1 MTWRLAVDIGGTFTD
16 VVALEETS
24 GVLHLAKVRS
34 TPDDPAQGFLN
45 GLEHITRQGA
55 IPAQDV
61 SAIFHGTTVATN
73 AILERKYAE
82 LGLIITT
89 GYREA
94 LECARQTVPGEF
106 GDITWWIKP
115 PRVVPLE
122 RIREINARMDVRGTI
137 TQALDRDEVAAIAQD
152 FKAQGIQAVA
162 VSLLHSYRNTAHEEE
177 VRRIIQDVYPEC
189 FISISSDILREYRE
203 YERTNT
209 TCLNTALMPLLS
221 AYHARIE
228 QHLRKQNISAP
239 FYIMRSSGGLAQAQE
254 VSRLPIAAALSG
266 PAAGV
271 IAATHFGELSG
282 NRDIIT
288 FDMGGTSADICL
300 VEDGKPHMLTEGKV
314 DIYDLK
320 TPMIELHTVG
330 AGGGS
335 IAWLAGGRSLKVGPD
350 SAGANPGPA
359 CYGRGGTQPTV
370 TDANLVLGRITPTI
384 AGGTV
389 YLNPSQAAQ
398 VIEELAAGL
407 KLDSIAAAEGVLRI
421 AIENIAA
428 GIRTVSVKR
437 GRDPRSYAL
446 VAFGGA
452 GPLHACYLADWLGM
466 QRVIIPPNPGVTS
479 AYGLLLTD
487 VRVDLV
493 HTDVQREDRLDLN
506 RIAAEMQDL
515 ERRVTTRLEDEG
527 LLAQET
533 RLDHFVDMRY
543 AGQAYEIRIPLP
555 LDPVGPVGPV
565 DPADTATQSIQ
576 TRVQRAIVAFHASHK
591 DLYGYSYAGKEL
603 VELVNVGVTGLGL
616 LKRPHVP
623 EAQTAGKSPQ
633 HAQTD
638 QTAVYFSKSK
648 LDAPVYDRS
657 ALQTGNELSGPAI
670 IQQYDAT
677 TVVEPG
683 WSGVV
688 DQWGTLRLQRT
699 Q

>member
-16 VVALEETS
+16 VVALEEAS
-24 GVLHLAKVRS
+24 GTLHLAKVRS
-34 TPDDPAQGFLN
+34 TSDDPAQGFVN
-45 GLEHITRQGA
+45 GLEHITQHGEIDA
-55 IPAQDV
+55 HDV
-61 SAIFHGTTVATN
+61 NAVFHGTTVATN
-73 AILERKYAE
+73 AILERKYSE
-82 LGLIITT
+82 LGLIITA

-122 RIREINARMDVRGTI
+122 RIREISARMDVRGTVI
-137 TQALDRDEVAAIAQD
+137 QELDRDEVTAIAQD
-152 FKAQGIQAVA
+152 FKARGIQAVA
-162 VSLLHSYRNTAHEEE
+162 VSLLHSYRNPEHEEAI
-177 VRRIIQDVYPEC
+177 RRIIHEVYPDC

-221 AYHARIE
+221 AYHTRIE
-228 QHLRKQNISAP
+228 QHLREQDISAP

-254 VSRLPIAAALSG
+254 VARLPIAAALSG

-271 IAATHFGELSG
+271 IAATHFGTLSG
-282 NRDIIT
+282 NQDIIT

-300 VEDGKPHMLTEGKV
+300 VEGGQPRMLTEGKV

-359 CYGRGGTQPTV
+359 CYDRGGTQPTV

-384 AGGTV
+384 AGGSV
-389 YLNPSQAAQ
+389 SLNLDQATQ
-398 VIEELAAGL
+398 VVAELAAGL
-407 KLDSIAAAEGVLRI
+407 KLDTVAAAEGILRI
-421 AIENIAA
+421 AVENIAA

-466 QRVIIPPNPGVTS
+466 QHVIIPPNPGVTS

-493 HTDVQREDRLDLN
+493 HTDVQREDRLDVD
-506 RIAAEMQDL
+506 RIATEIQDL
-515 ERRVTTRLEDEG
+515 ERRVAARLEDEG
-527 LLAQET
+527 LLTQET
-533 RLDHFVDMRY
+533 RLNHFVDMRY
-543 AGQAYEIRIPLP
+543 AGQAYEIRIPLSIDSA
-555 LDPVGPVGPV
+555 LSPVEGS
-565 DPADTATQSIQ
+565 ATPDIQ
-576 TRVQRAIVAFHASHK
+576 THIQQAITKFHASHK

-623 EAQTAGKSPQ
+623 QAQPAGTNPE
-633 HAQTD
+633 HAQTG
-638 QTAVYFSKSK
+638 QTAVYFSKNT
-648 LDAPVYDRS
+648 LDTPVYDRS
-657 ALQTGNELSGPAI
+657 ALQAGNELSGPAI

-683 WSGVV
+683 WSGRV
-688 DQWGTLRLQRT
+688 DQWGTLRLERT

>member
-24 GVLHLAKVRS
+24 GTLNLAKVRS
-34 TPDDPAQGFLN
+34 TPDDPAQGFVN
-45 GLEHITRQGA
+45 GLEHITQHGEIA
-55 IPAQDV
+55 AHEV
-61 SAIFHGTTVATN
+61 NAVFHGTTVATN
-73 AILERKYAE
+73 AILERRYSE
-82 LGLIITT
+82 LGLIITA

-122 RIREINARMDVRGTI
+122 RIREINARMDVRGMVI
-137 TQALDRDEVAAIAQD
+137 QELDRDEVAAIAQD
-152 FKAQGIQAVA
+152 FKARGLQAVA
-162 VSLLHSYRNTAHEEE
+162 VSLLHSYRNPAHEEE
-177 VRRIIQDVYPEC
+177 VRRIIHEVYPDC
-189 FISISSDILREYRE
+189 LISISSDILREYRE

-221 AYHARIE
+221 AYHTRIE
-228 QHLRKQNISAP
+228 QHLREQDISAP

-254 VSRLPIAAALSG
+254 VARLPIAAALSG

-271 IAATHFGELSG
+271 IAATHFGTLSG
-282 NRDIIT
+282 SQDIIT

-300 VEDGKPHMLTEGKV
+300 VEGGQPRMLTEGKV

-359 CYGRGGTQPTV
+359 CYDRGGTQPTV

-384 AGGTV
+384 AGGSV
-389 YLNPSQAAQ
+389 SLNLDQATQ
-398 VIEELAAGL
+398 VVAELAAGL
-407 KLDSIAAAEGVLRI
+407 KLDTIAAAEGILRI
-421 AIENIAA
+421 AVENIAA

-466 QRVIIPPNPGVTS
+466 QHVIIPPNPGVTS

-493 HTDVQREDRLDLN
+493 HTDVQREDRLDVG
-506 RIAAEMQDL
+506 RITAEIQDL
-515 ERRVTTRLEDEG
+515 ERRVTARLEDEG
-527 LLAQET
+527 LLTQAT

-543 AGQAYEIRIPLP
+543 AGQAYEIRVPLAI
-555 LDPVGPVGPV
+555 DR
-565 DPADTATQSIQ
+565 ATPDIQ
-576 TRVQRAIVAFHASHK
+576 THIQRAIVAFHASHK
-591 DLYGYSYAGKEL
+591 DRYGYSYAGKEL

-616 LKRPHVP
+616 LTRPHVP
-623 EAQTAGKSPQ
+623 QAQPAGKSPE
-633 HAQTD
+633 HARTG
-638 QTAVYFSKSK
+638 QTAVYFSKST
-648 LDAPVYDRS
+648 LDTPVYDRS

-683 WSGVV
+683 WSGRV
-688 DQWGTLRLQRT
+688 DQWGTLRLERT
-699 Q
+699 H

>member
-16 VVALEETS
+16 VVALEESS
-24 GVLHLAKVRS
+24 GTLHLAKVRS
-34 TPDDPAQGFLN
+34 TSDDPAQGFVN
-45 GLEHITRQGA
+45 GLEHITQHGKIDA
-55 IPAQDV
+55 HEVNAV
-61 SAIFHGTTVATN
+61 FHGTTVATN
-73 AILERKYAE
+73 AILERKYSE
-82 LGLIITT
+82 LGLIITA

-122 RIREINARMDVRGTI
+122 RIREISARMDVRGTI
-137 TQALDRDEVAAIAQD
+137 TQELDRDEVAAIAED
-152 FKAQGIQAVA
+152 FKARSIKAVA
-162 VSLLHSYRNTAHEEE
+162 VSLLHSYRNPEHEEA
-177 VRRIIQDVYPEC
+177 VRRIIREMYPDC

-221 AYHARIE
+221 AYHTRIE
-228 QHLRKQNISAP
+228 QHLRERDISAP

-254 VSRLPIAAALSG
+254 VARLPIAAALSG

-271 IAATHFGELSG
+271 IAATHFGTLSG
-282 NRDIIT
+282 NQDIIT

-300 VEDGKPHMLTEGKV
+300 VEGGQPRMLTEGKV

-359 CYGRGGTQPTV
+359 CYGRGGSQPTV

-384 AGGTV
+384 AGGSV
-389 YLNPSQAAQ
+389 SLDLGQATEVVAD
-398 VIEELAAGL
+398 LAAGL
-407 KLDSIAAAEGVLRI
+407 KLDTIAAAEGILRI
-421 AIENIAA
+421 AVENIAA

-466 QRVIIPPNPGVTS
+466 QHVIIPPNPGVTS

-493 HTDVQREDRLDLN
+493 HTDVQREDRLDVD
-506 RIAAEMQDL
+506 RIATEIQDL
-515 ERRVTTRLEDEG
+515 ERRVAARLEDEG
-527 LLAQET
+527 LLTQDT
-533 RLDHFVDMRY
+533 RLNHFVDMRY
-543 AGQAYEIRIPLP
+543 AGQAYEIRIPLSI
-555 LDPVGPVGPV
+555 DS
-565 DPADTATQSIQ
+565 AISEIQ
-576 TRVQRAIVAFHASHK
+576 THIQQAITKFHASHK

-623 EAQTAGKSPQ
+623 QAQPAGTSPE
-633 HAQTD
+633 HARTG
-638 QTAVYFSKSK
+638 QTAVYFSKST
-648 LDAPVYDRS
+648 LDTPVYNRA

-683 WSGVV
+683 WSGRV
-688 DQWGTLRLQRT
+688 DQWGTLRLERT

>member
-1 MTWRLAVDIGGTFTD
+1 MSWRLAVDIGGTFTD

-24 GVLHLAKVRS
+24 GAFQLAKVRS
-34 TPDDPAQGFLN
+34 TPDDPAVGFLDGIN
-45 GLEHITRQGA
+45 LITRRGEIA
-55 IPAQDV
+55 TEDV
-61 SAIFHGTTVATN
+61 GGVFHGTTVATN
-73 AILERKYAE
+73 AILERKYSE
-82 LGLIITT
+82 LGLIITK

-122 RIREINARMDVRGTI
+122 LIREIDERVDVHGESL
-137 TQALDRDEVAAIAQD
+137 QAVNSDEVVAAAED
-152 FKAQGIQAVA
+152 FKARGIGAVA
-162 VSLLHSYRNTAHEEE
+162 VSLLHSYRNPAHEQE
-177 VRRIIQDVYPEC
+177 VRRILHDVYPEC

-221 AYHARIE
+221 TYHDRIE
-228 QHLRKQNISAP
+228 QHLREQNIRAP

-254 VSRLPIAAALSG
+254 ISRLPIAAALSG

-271 IAATHFGELSG
+271 IAAVHFGTLSG
-282 NRDIIT
+282 DRDVIT

-300 VEDGKPHMLTEGKV
+300 VEGGTPRMLTEGKV
-314 DIYDLK
+314 DIYDVK
-320 TPMIELHTVG
+320 TPMIDLHTVG

-350 SAGANPGPA
+350 SAGAHPGPA
-359 CYGRGGTQPTV
+359 CYDRGGDRPTV
-370 TDANLVLGRITPTI
+370 TDANLVLGRIMPKL
-384 AGGTV
+384 AGGTIALDPERANAV
-389 YLNPSQAAQ
+389 VQELADGLTLDVTAAAQ
-398 VIEELAAGL
+398 
-407 KLDSIAAAEGVLRI
+407 GVLRI

-493 HTDVQREDRLDLN
+493 HTDVQREDRLDVARL
-506 RIAAEMQDL
+506 ESELDDL
-515 ERRVTTRLEDEG
+515 QRRVTARLEEEG
-527 LLAQET
+527 LQT
-533 RLDHFVDMRY
+533 RGMQLQQFVDMRY
-543 AGQAYEIRIPLP
+543 AGQAYEIRLTLP
-555 LDPVGPVGPV
+555 RT
-565 DPADTATQSIQ
+565 ADANGSQDLRGRIE
-576 TRVQRAIVAFHASHK
+576 RVIGSFHDSHK
-591 DLYGYSYAGKEL
+591 DLYGYSYEGIEL

-616 LKRPHVP
+616 LERPQIP
-623 EAQTAGKSPQ
+623 EMPSGDSNPEQARTGETQ
-633 HAQTD
+633 
-638 QTAVYFSKSK
+638 VYFPHARGRV
-648 LDAPVYDRS
+648 DCPVYDRT
-657 ALQTGNELSGPAI
+657 ALQTGNLVHGPAI
-670 IQQYDAT
+670 IQQYDST
-677 TVVEPG
+677 TVVEPD
-683 WSGVV
+683 WQASV
-688 DQWGTLRLQRT
+688 DPWGTLRLKKAGP
-699 Q
+699 

>member
-16 VVALEETS
+16 VVALEESS
-24 GVLHLAKVRS
+24 GTLHLAKVRS
-34 TPDDPAQGFLN
+34 TSDDPAQGFVN
-45 GLEHITRQGA
+45 GLEHITQHGKIDA
-55 IPAQDV
+55 HDV
-61 SAIFHGTTVATN
+61 NAVFHGTTVATN
-73 AILERKYAE
+73 AILERKYSE
-82 LGLIITT
+82 LGLIITA

-122 RIREINARMDVRGTI
+122 RIREISARMDVRGTVI
-137 TQALDRDEVAAIAQD
+137 QELDRDEVTSIAQD
-152 FKAQGIQAVA
+152 FKARGLQAVA
-162 VSLLHSYRNTAHEEE
+162 VSLLHSYRNPEHEEA
-177 VRRIIQDVYPEC
+177 VRRIIHEVYPDC
-189 FISISSDILREYRE
+189 LISISSDILREYRE

-221 AYHARIE
+221 AYHTRIE
-228 QHLRKQNISAP
+228 QHLRERDISAP

-254 VSRLPIAAALSG
+254 VARLPIAAALSG

-271 IAATHFGELSG
+271 IAATHFGTLSG
-282 NRDIIT
+282 NQDIIT

-300 VEDGKPHMLTEGKV
+300 VEGGQPRMLTEGKV

-359 CYGRGGTQPTV
+359 CYNRGGTQPTV

-384 AGGTV
+384 AGGSV
-389 YLNPSQAAQ
+389 SLNLDQATQ
-398 VIEELAAGL
+398 VVAELAVGL
-407 KLDSIAAAEGVLRI
+407 KLDTIAAAEGILRI
-421 AIENIAA
+421 AVENIAA

-466 QRVIIPPNPGVTS
+466 QHVIIPPNPGVTS

-493 HTDVQREDRLDLN
+493 HTDVQREDRLDVD
-506 RIAAEMQDL
+506 RIAAEIQDL
-515 ERRVTTRLEDEG
+515 ERRVTARLEDEG
-527 LLAQET
+527 LLTQAT
-533 RLDHFVDMRY
+533 RLNHFVDMRY
-543 AGQAYEIRIPLP
+543 AGQAYEIRIPLSI
-555 LDPVGPVGPV
+555 DS
-565 DPADTATQSIQ
+565 ATSEIQ
-576 TRVQRAIVAFHASHK
+576 THIQRAITRFHASHK

-623 EAQTAGKSPQ
+623 QAQPAGKSPEQ
-633 HAQTD
+633 ARTG
-638 QTAVYFSKSK
+638 QTAVYFSKST
-648 LDAPVYDRS
+648 LDTPVYDRS
-657 ALQTGNELSGPAI
+657 ALQAGNELSGPAI

-683 WSGVV
+683 WSGRV
-688 DQWGTLRLQRT
+688 DQWGTLRLERT
-699 Q
+699 

>member
-24 GVLHLAKVRS
+24 GTLHLAKVRS
-34 TPDDPAQGFLN
+34 TPDDPAQGFVN
-45 GLEHITRQGA
+45 GLEHITQYGEIA
-55 IPAQDV
+55 AHEV
-61 SAIFHGTTVATN
+61 NAVFHGTTVATN
-73 AILERKYAE
+73 AILERKYSE
-82 LGLIITT
+82 LGLIITA

-122 RIREINARMDVRGTI
+122 RIREINARMDVRGMVI
-137 TQALDRDEVAAIAQD
+137 QELDRDEVATIAQD
-152 FKAQGIQAVA
+152 FKARGIQAVA
-162 VSLLHSYRNTAHEEE
+162 VSLLHSYRNPAHEEE
-177 VRRIIQDVYPEC
+177 VRRIIHEVYPDC
-189 FISISSDILREYRE
+189 LISISSDILREYRE

-221 AYHARIE
+221 AYHTRIE
-228 QHLRKQNISAP
+228 QHLREQDISAP

-254 VSRLPIAAALSG
+254 VARLPIAAALSG

-271 IAATHFGELSG
+271 IAATHFGTLSG
-282 NRDIIT
+282 SQDIIT

-300 VEDGKPHMLTEGKV
+300 VEGGQPRMLTEGKV

-359 CYGRGGTQPTV
+359 CYDRGGTQPTV

-384 AGGTV
+384 AGGSV
-389 YLNPSQAAQ
+389 SLNLDQATQ
-398 VIEELAAGL
+398 VVAELAAGL
-407 KLDSIAAAEGVLRI
+407 KLDTIAAAEGILRI
-421 AIENIAA
+421 AVENIAA

-466 QRVIIPPNPGVTS
+466 QHVIIPPNPGVTS

-493 HTDVQREDRLDLN
+493 HTDVQREDRLDVG
-506 RIAAEMQDL
+506 RITAEIQDL
-515 ERRVTTRLEDEG
+515 ERRVTARLEDEG
-527 LLAQET
+527 LLTQAT

-543 AGQAYEIRIPLP
+543 AGQAYEIRVPLAI
-555 LDPVGPVGPV
+555 DR
-565 DPADTATQSIQ
+565 ATPDIQ
-576 TRVQRAIVAFHASHK
+576 THIQRAIVAFHASHK
-591 DLYGYSYAGKEL
+591 DRYGYSYAGKEL

-616 LKRPHVP
+616 LTRPHVP
-623 EAQTAGKSPQ
+623 QAQPAGKSPE
-633 HAQTD
+633 HARTG
-638 QTAVYFSKSK
+638 QTAVYFSKST
-648 LDAPVYDRS
+648 LETPVYDRS

-683 WSGVV
+683 WSGRV
-688 DQWGTLRLQRT
+688 DQWGTLRLERT
-699 Q
+699 H

>member
-24 GVLHLAKVRS
+24 GTLHLAKVRS
-34 TPDDPAQGFLN
+34 TPDDPAQGFVN
-45 GLEHITRQGA
+45 GLEHITQYGEIA
-55 IPAQDV
+55 AHEV
-61 SAIFHGTTVATN
+61 NAVFHGTTVATN
-73 AILERKYAE
+73 AILERKYSE
-82 LGLIITT
+82 LGLIITA

-122 RIREINARMDVRGTI
+122 RIREINARMDVRGMVI
-137 TQALDRDEVAAIAQD
+137 QELDRDEVAAIAQD
-152 FKAQGIQAVA
+152 FKARGIQAVA
-162 VSLLHSYRNTAHEEE
+162 VSLLHSYRNPAHEEE
-177 VRRIIQDVYPEC
+177 VRHIIHEVYPDC
-189 FISISSDILREYRE
+189 LISISSDILREYRE

-221 AYHARIE
+221 AYHTRIE
-228 QHLRKQNISAP
+228 QHLREQDIKAP

-254 VSRLPIAAALSG
+254 VARLPIAAALSG

-271 IAATHFGELSG
+271 IAATHFGTLSG
-282 NRDIIT
+282 SQDIIT

-300 VEDGKPHMLTEGKV
+300 VEGGQPRMLTEGKV

-359 CYGRGGTQPTV
+359 CYDRGGTQPTV

-384 AGGTV
+384 AGGSV
-389 YLNPSQAAQ
+389 SLNLDQATQ
-398 VIEELAAGL
+398 VVAALAAGL
-407 KLDSIAAAEGVLRI
+407 KLDTIAAAEGILRI
-421 AIENIAA
+421 AVENIAA

-466 QRVIIPPNPGVTS
+466 QHVIIPPNPGVTS

-493 HTDVQREDRLDLN
+493 HTDVQREDRLDVD
-506 RIAAEMQDL
+506 RITAEIQDL
-515 ERRVTTRLEDEG
+515 ERRVTARLEDEG
-527 LLAQET
+527 LLTHET

-543 AGQAYEIRIPLP
+543 AGQAYEIRVPLAI
-555 LDPVGPVGPV
+555 
-565 DPADTATQSIQ
+565 DPATPDIHTHI
-576 TRVQRAIVAFHASHK
+576 QRAIVAFHASHK
-591 DLYGYSYAGKEL
+591 DRYGYSYAGKEL

-616 LKRPHVP
+616 LTRPHVP
-623 EAQTAGKSPQ
+623 QAQPAGKSPE
-633 HAQTD
+633 HARTG
-638 QTAVYFSKSK
+638 QTAVYFSKST
-648 LDAPVYDRS
+648 LDTPVYDRS

-683 WSGVV
+683 WSGRV
-688 DQWGTLRLQRT
+688 DQWGTLRLERT
-699 Q
+699 H

>member
-16 VVALEETS
+16 VVALEESS
-24 GVLHLAKVRS
+24 GTLHLAKVRS
-34 TPDDPAQGFLN
+34 TPDDPAQGFVN
-45 GLEHITRQGA
+45 GLAHITRRGEIA
-55 IPAQDV
+55 AHDV
-61 SAIFHGTTVATN
+61 NAVFHGTTVATN
-73 AILERKYAE
+73 AILERKYSE
-82 LGLIITT
+82 LGLIITA

-122 RIREINARMDVRGTI
+122 RIREISARMDVRGTVV
-137 TQALDRDEVAAIAQD
+137 QELDRDEVAAIAED
-152 FKAQGIQAVA
+152 FKARGIQAVA
-162 VSLLHSYRNTAHEEE
+162 VSLLHSYRNPAHEEE
-177 VRRIIQDVYPEC
+177 IRRILHEVYPDC

-221 AYHARIE
+221 AYHTRIE
-228 QHLRKQNISAP
+228 QHLREQDISAP

-254 VSRLPIAAALSG
+254 VARLPIAAALSG

-271 IAATHFGELSG
+271 IAATHFGTLSG
-282 NRDIIT
+282 NQDIIT

-300 VEDGKPHMLTEGKV
+300 VEGGQPRMLTEGKV

-359 CYGRGGTQPTV
+359 CYGRGGSQPTV

-384 AGGTV
+384 AGGSV
-389 YLNPSQAAQ
+389 SLNLDQATRVVA
-398 VIEELAAGL
+398 ELAAGL
-407 KLDSIAAAEGVLRI
+407 KLDTIAAAEGILRI
-421 AIENIAA
+421 AVENIAA

-466 QRVIIPPNPGVTS
+466 QQVIIPPNPGVTS

-493 HTDVQREDRLDLN
+493 HTDVQREDRLDVD
-506 RIAAEMQDL
+506 RIAAEIQDL
-515 ERRVTTRLEDEG
+515 ERRVTARLEDEG
-527 LLAQET
+527 LLTQAT
-533 RLDHFVDMRY
+533 RLNHFVDMRY
-543 AGQAYEIRIPLP
+543 AGQAYEIRV
-555 LDPVGPVGPV
+555 PVSI
-565 DPADTATQSIQ
+565 DSATADIQ
-576 TRVQRAIVAFHASHK
+576 AHIQQAITTFHASHK

-623 EAQTAGKSPQ
+623 QAQPAGESPE
-633 HAQTD
+633 HARTG
-638 QTAVYFSKSK
+638 QTAVYFSKST
-648 LDAPVYDRS
+648 LDTPVYDRS

-670 IQQYDAT
+670 IQQYDST

-683 WSGVV
+683 WSGRV
-688 DQWGTLRLQRT
+688 DQWGTLRLERT

>member
-16 VVALEETS
+16 VVALEESS
-24 GVLHLAKVRS
+24 GTLHLAKVRS
-34 TPDDPAQGFLN
+34 TSDDPAQGFVN
-45 GLEHITRQGA
+45 GLEHITQHGKIDA
-55 IPAQDV
+55 HEVNAV
-61 SAIFHGTTVATN
+61 FHGTTVATN
-73 AILERKYAE
+73 AILERKYSE
-82 LGLIITT
+82 LGLIITA

-122 RIREINARMDVRGTI
+122 RIREISARMDVRGTI
-137 TQALDRDEVAAIAQD
+137 TQELDRDEVAAIAED
-152 FKAQGIQAVA
+152 FKARSIKAVA
-162 VSLLHSYRNTAHEEE
+162 VSLLHSYRNPEHEEA
-177 VRRIIQDVYPEC
+177 VRRIIREVYPDC

-221 AYHARIE
+221 AYHTRIE
-228 QHLRKQNISAP
+228 QHLRERDISAP

-254 VSRLPIAAALSG
+254 VARLPIAAALSG

-271 IAATHFGELSG
+271 IAATHFGTLSG
-282 NRDIIT
+282 NQDIIT

-300 VEDGKPHMLTEGKV
+300 VEGGQPRMLTEGKV

-359 CYGRGGTQPTV
+359 CYGRGGSQPTV

-384 AGGTV
+384 AGGSV
-389 YLNPSQAAQ
+389 SLDLGQATEVVAD
-398 VIEELAAGL
+398 LAAGL
-407 KLDSIAAAEGVLRI
+407 KLDTIAAAEGILRI
-421 AIENIAA
+421 AVENIAA

-466 QRVIIPPNPGVTS
+466 QHVIIPPNPGVTS

-493 HTDVQREDRLDLN
+493 HTDVQREDRLDVD
-506 RIAAEMQDL
+506 RIATEIQDL
-515 ERRVTTRLEDEG
+515 ERRVAARLEDEG
-527 LLAQET
+527 LLTQDT
-533 RLDHFVDMRY
+533 RLNHFVDMRY
-543 AGQAYEIRIPLP
+543 AGQAYEIRIPLSI
-555 LDPVGPVGPV
+555 DS
-565 DPADTATQSIQ
+565 AISEIQ
-576 TRVQRAIVAFHASHK
+576 THIQQAITKFHASHK

-623 EAQTAGKSPQ
+623 QAQPAGTSPE
-633 HAQTD
+633 HARTG
-638 QTAVYFSKSK
+638 QTAVYFSKST
-648 LDAPVYDRS
+648 LDTPVYNRA

-683 WSGVV
+683 WSGRV
-688 DQWGTLRLQRT
+688 DQWGTLRLERT

>member
-16 VVALEETS
+16 VVALEEAS
-24 GVLHLAKVRS
+24 GTLHLAKVRS
-34 TPDDPAQGFLN
+34 TPDDPAQGFVN
-45 GLEHITRQGA
+45 GLEHITQHGEIDA
-55 IPAQDV
+55 HEVNAV
-61 SAIFHGTTVATN
+61 FHGTTVATN
-73 AILERKYAE
+73 AILERKYSE
-82 LGLIITT
+82 LGLIITA

-122 RIREINARMDVRGTI
+122 RIREISARMDVRGTVI
-137 TQALDRDEVAAIAQD
+137 QELDRDEVAAIAQD
-152 FKAQGIQAVA
+152 FKTRGIQAVA
-162 VSLLHSYRNTAHEEE
+162 VSLLHSYRNPEHEEE
-177 VRRIIQDVYPEC
+177 IRRIIHEIYPDC

-221 AYHARIE
+221 AYHTRIE
-228 QHLRKQNISAP
+228 QHLREQDISAP

-254 VSRLPIAAALSG
+254 VARLPIAAALSG

-271 IAATHFGELSG
+271 IAATHFGTLSG
-282 NRDIIT
+282 SQDIIT

-300 VEDGKPHMLTEGKV
+300 VEGGQPRMLTEGKV

-384 AGGTV
+384 AGGSV
-389 YLNPSQAAQ
+389 SLNLDQATQ
-398 VIEELAAGL
+398 VVAELAAGL
-407 KLDSIAAAEGVLRI
+407 KLDTVAAAEGILRI
-421 AIENIAA
+421 AVENIAA

-466 QRVIIPPNPGVTS
+466 QHVIIPPNPGVTS

-493 HTDVQREDRLDLN
+493 HTDVQREDRLDVD
-506 RIAAEMQDL
+506 RIASEIQDL
-515 ERRVTTRLEDEG
+515 ERRVAARLEDEG
-527 LLAQET
+527 LLTQET

-543 AGQAYEIRIPLP
+543 AGQAYEIRIPLSINS
-555 LDPVGPVGPV
+555 
-565 DPADTATQSIQ
+565 ATAGIQ
-576 TRVQRAIVAFHASHK
+576 DHIQQAITRFHASHK

-623 EAQTAGKSPQ
+623 QAQPAGTNPE
-633 HAQTD
+633 HARTG
-638 QTAVYFSKSK
+638 QTAVYFSKST
-648 LDAPVYDRS
+648 LDTPVYDRS

-683 WSGVV
+683 WSGRV
-688 DQWGTLRLQRT
+688 DQWGTLRLERT

>member
-16 VVALEETS
+16 VVALEESS
-24 GVLHLAKVRS
+24 GTLHLAKVRS
-34 TPDDPAQGFLN
+34 TPDDPAQGFVN
-45 GLEHITRQGA
+45 GLAHITRRGEIA
-55 IPAQDV
+55 AHDV
-61 SAIFHGTTVATN
+61 NAVFHGTTVATN
-73 AILERKYAE
+73 AILERKYSE
-82 LGLIITT
+82 LGLIITA

-122 RIREINARMDVRGTI
+122 RIREISARMDVRGTVV
-137 TQALDRDEVAAIAQD
+137 QELDRDEVAAIAED
-152 FKAQGIQAVA
+152 FKARGIQAVA
-162 VSLLHSYRNTAHEEE
+162 VSLLHSYRNPAHEEE
-177 VRRIIQDVYPEC
+177 IRRILHEVYPDC

-221 AYHARIE
+221 AYHTRIE
-228 QHLRKQNISAP
+228 QHLREQDISAP

-254 VSRLPIAAALSG
+254 VARLPIAAALSG

-271 IAATHFGELSG
+271 IAATHFGTLSG
-282 NRDIIT
+282 NQDIIT

-300 VEDGKPHMLTEGKV
+300 VEGGQPRMLTEGKV

-359 CYGRGGTQPTV
+359 CYGRGGSQPTV

-384 AGGTV
+384 AGGSV
-389 YLNPSQAAQ
+389 SLNLDQATQ
-398 VIEELAAGL
+398 VVAELAAGL
-407 KLDSIAAAEGVLRI
+407 KLDTIAAAEGILRI
-421 AIENIAA
+421 AVENIAA

-466 QRVIIPPNPGVTS
+466 QQVIIPPNPGVTS

-493 HTDVQREDRLDLN
+493 HTDVQREDRLDVD
-506 RIAAEMQDL
+506 RIATEIQDL
-515 ERRVTTRLEDEG
+515 ERRVTARLEDEG
-527 LLAQET
+527 LLTQAT
-533 RLDHFVDMRY
+533 RLNHFVDMRY
-543 AGQAYEIRIPLP
+543 AGQAYEIRV
-555 LDPVGPVGPV
+555 PVSI
-565 DPADTATQSIQ
+565 DSATADIQ
-576 TRVQRAIVAFHASHK
+576 AHIQQAITTFHASHK

-623 EAQTAGKSPQ
+623 QAQPAGESPE
-633 HAQTD
+633 HARTG
-638 QTAVYFSKSK
+638 QTAVYFSKST
-648 LDAPVYDRS
+648 LDTPVYDRS

-670 IQQYDAT
+670 IQQYDST

-683 WSGVV
+683 WSGRV
-688 DQWGTLRLQRT
+688 DQWGTLRLERT

>member
-24 GVLHLAKVRS
+24 GALHLAKVRS
-34 TPDDPAQGFLN
+34 TPDDPAQGFVN
-45 GLEHITRQGA
+45 GLEHITQHGEIA
-55 IPAQDV
+55 AHEV
-61 SAIFHGTTVATN
+61 NAVFHGTTVATN
-73 AILERKYAE
+73 AILERKYSE
-82 LGLIITT
+82 LGLIITA

-122 RIREINARMDVRGTI
+122 RIREINARMDVRGMVI
-137 TQALDRDEVAAIAQD
+137 QELDRDEVVAIAQD
-152 FKAQGIQAVA
+152 FKARGIQAVA
-162 VSLLHSYRNTAHEEE
+162 VSLLHSYRNPAHEEE
-177 VRRIIQDVYPEC
+177 VRRIIHEVYPDC
-189 FISISSDILREYRE
+189 LISISSDILREYRE

-221 AYHARIE
+221 AYHTRIE
-228 QHLRKQNISAP
+228 QHLREQDISAP

-254 VSRLPIAAALSG
+254 VARLPIAAALSG

-271 IAATHFGELSG
+271 IAATHFGTLSG
-282 NRDIIT
+282 SQDIIT

-300 VEDGKPHMLTEGKV
+300 VEGGQPRMLTEGKV

-359 CYGRGGTQPTV
+359 CYDRGGTQPTV

-384 AGGTV
+384 AGGSV
-389 YLNPSQAAQ
+389 SLNLDQATQ
-398 VIEELAAGL
+398 VVAELAAGL
-407 KLDSIAAAEGVLRI
+407 KLDTIAAAEGILRI
-421 AIENIAA
+421 AVENIAA

-466 QRVIIPPNPGVTS
+466 QHVIIPPNPGVTS

-493 HTDVQREDRLDLN
+493 HTDVQREDRLDVG
-506 RIAAEMQDL
+506 RITAEIQDL
-515 ERRVTTRLEDEG
+515 ERRVTARLEDEG
-527 LLAQET
+527 LLTQET

-543 AGQAYEIRIPLP
+543 AGQAYEIRVPLAI
-555 LDPVGPVGPV
+555 
-565 DPADTATQSIQ
+565 DPATPDIHTHI
-576 TRVQRAIVAFHASHK
+576 QRAIVAFHASHK
-591 DLYGYSYAGKEL
+591 DRYGYSYAGKEL

-616 LKRPHVP
+616 LTRPHVP
-623 EAQTAGKSPQ
+623 QAQPAGKSPE
-633 HAQTD
+633 HARMG
-638 QTAVYFSKSK
+638 QTAVYFSKST
-648 LDAPVYDRS
+648 LDTPVYDRS

-683 WSGVV
+683 WSSRV
-688 DQWGTLRLQRT
+688 DQWGTLRLERT
-699 Q
+699 H

>member
-16 VVALEETS
+16 VVALEEAS
-24 GVLHLAKVRS
+24 GTLHLAKVRS
-34 TPDDPAQGFLN
+34 TPDDPAQGFVN
-45 GLEHITRQGA
+45 GLEHITQHGEIDA
-55 IPAQDV
+55 HDV
-61 SAIFHGTTVATN
+61 NAVFHGTTVATN
-73 AILERKYAE
+73 AILERKYSE
-82 LGLIITT
+82 LGLIITA

-122 RIREINARMDVRGTI
+122 RIREISARMDVRGTVI
-137 TQALDRDEVAAIAQD
+137 QELDRDEVTAIAQD
-152 FKAQGIQAVA
+152 FKARGLQAVA
-162 VSLLHSYRNTAHEEE
+162 VSLLHSYRNPEHEEA
-177 VRRIIQDVYPEC
+177 VRRIIHEVYPDC
-189 FISISSDILREYRE
+189 LISISSDILREYRE

-221 AYHARIE
+221 AYHTRIE
-228 QHLRKQNISAP
+228 QHLRERDISAP

-254 VSRLPIAAALSG
+254 VARLPIAAALSG

-271 IAATHFGELSG
+271 IAATHFGTLSG
-282 NRDIIT
+282 TQDIIT

-300 VEDGKPHMLTEGKV
+300 VEGGQPRMLTEGKV

-359 CYGRGGTQPTV
+359 CYNRGGTQPTV

-384 AGGTV
+384 AGGSV
-389 YLNPSQAAQ
+389 SLNLDQATQ
-398 VIEELAAGL
+398 VVAELAVGL
-407 KLDSIAAAEGVLRI
+407 KLDTIAAAEGILRI
-421 AIENIAA
+421 AVENIAA

-466 QRVIIPPNPGVTS
+466 QHVIIPPNPGVTS

-493 HTDVQREDRLDLN
+493 HTDVQREDRLDVD
-506 RIAAEMQDL
+506 RIAAEIQDL
-515 ERRVTTRLEDEG
+515 ERRVTARLEDEG
-527 LLAQET
+527 LLTQAT
-533 RLDHFVDMRY
+533 RLNHFVDMRY
-543 AGQAYEIRIPLP
+543 AGQAYEIRIPLSI
-555 LDPVGPVGPV
+555 DS
-565 DPADTATQSIQ
+565 ATSEIQ
-576 TRVQRAIVAFHASHK
+576 THIQRAITRFHASHK
-591 DLYGYSYAGKEL
+591 DLYGYAYAGKEL

-623 EAQTAGKSPQ
+623 QAQPAGKSPEQ
-633 HAQTD
+633 ARTG
-638 QTAVYFSKSK
+638 QTAVYFSKST
-648 LDAPVYDRS
+648 LDTPVYDRS
-657 ALQTGNELSGPAI
+657 ALQAGNELSGPAI

-683 WSGVV
+683 WSGRV
-688 DQWGTLRLQRT
+688 DQWGTLRLERT
-699 Q
+699 

>member
-24 GVLHLAKVRS
+24 GTLNLAKVRS
-34 TPDDPAQGFLN
+34 TPDDPAQGFVN
-45 GLEHITRQGA
+45 GLEHITQHGEIA
-55 IPAQDV
+55 AHEV
-61 SAIFHGTTVATN
+61 NAVFHGTTVATN
-73 AILERKYAE
+73 AILERKYSE
-82 LGLIITT
+82 LGLIITA

-122 RIREINARMDVRGTI
+122 RIREINARMDVRGMVI
-137 TQALDRDEVAAIAQD
+137 QELDRDEVAAIAQD
-152 FKAQGIQAVA
+152 FKARGLQAVA
-162 VSLLHSYRNTAHEEE
+162 VSLLHSYRNPAHEEE
-177 VRRIIQDVYPEC
+177 VRRIIHEVYPDC
-189 FISISSDILREYRE
+189 LISISSDILREYRE

-221 AYHARIE
+221 AYHTRIE
-228 QHLRKQNISAP
+228 QHLREQDISAP

-254 VSRLPIAAALSG
+254 VARLPIAAALSG

-271 IAATHFGELSG
+271 IAATHFGTLSG
-282 NRDIIT
+282 SQDIIT

-300 VEDGKPHMLTEGKV
+300 VEGGQPRMLTEGKV

-359 CYGRGGTQPTV
+359 CYDRGGTQPTV

-384 AGGTV
+384 AGGSV
-389 YLNPSQAAQ
+389 SLNLDQATQ
-398 VIEELAAGL
+398 VVAELAAGL
-407 KLDSIAAAEGVLRI
+407 KLDTIAAAEGILRI
-421 AIENIAA
+421 AVENIAA

-466 QRVIIPPNPGVTS
+466 QHVIIPPNPGVTS

-493 HTDVQREDRLDLN
+493 HTDVQREDRLDVG
-506 RIAAEMQDL
+506 RITAEIQDL
-515 ERRVTTRLEDEG
+515 ERRVTARLEDEG
-527 LLAQET
+527 LLTQAT

-543 AGQAYEIRIPLP
+543 AGQAYEIRVPLAI
-555 LDPVGPVGPV
+555 DR
-565 DPADTATQSIQ
+565 ATPDIQ
-576 TRVQRAIVAFHASHK
+576 THIQRAIVAFHASHK
-591 DLYGYSYAGKEL
+591 DRYGYSYAGKEL

-616 LKRPHVP
+616 LTRPHVP
-623 EAQTAGKSPQ
+623 QAQPAGKSPE
-633 HAQTD
+633 HARTG
-638 QTAVYFSKSK
+638 QTAVYFSKST
-648 LDAPVYDRS
+648 LDTPVYDRS

-670 IQQYDAT
+670 IQQYDST

-683 WSGVV
+683 WSGRV
-688 DQWGTLRLQRT
+688 DQWGTLRLERT
-699 Q
+699 H

>member
-24 GVLHLAKVRS
+24 GTLHLAKVRS
-34 TPDDPAQGFLN
+34 TPDDPAQGFVN
-45 GLEHITRQGA
+45 GLEHITQHGEIA
-55 IPAQDV
+55 AHEV
-61 SAIFHGTTVATN
+61 NAVFHGTTVATN
-73 AILERKYAE
+73 AILERKYSE
-82 LGLIITT
+82 LGLIITA

-122 RIREINARMDVRGTI
+122 RIREINARMDVRGMVI
-137 TQALDRDEVAAIAQD
+137 QELDRDEVAAIAQD
-152 FKAQGIQAVA
+152 FKARGIQAVA
-162 VSLLHSYRNTAHEEE
+162 VSLLHSYRNPAHEEE
-177 VRRIIQDVYPEC
+177 VRHIIHEVYPDC
-189 FISISSDILREYRE
+189 LISISSDILREYRE

-221 AYHARIE
+221 AYHTRIE
-228 QHLRKQNISAP
+228 QHLREQDIKAP

-254 VSRLPIAAALSG
+254 VARLPIAAALSG

-271 IAATHFGELSG
+271 IAATHFGTLSG
-282 NRDIIT
+282 SQDIIT

-300 VEDGKPHMLTEGKV
+300 VEGGQPRMLTEGKV

-359 CYGRGGTQPTV
+359 CYDRGGTQPTV

-384 AGGTV
+384 AGGSV
-389 YLNPSQAAQ
+389 SLNLDQATQ
-398 VIEELAAGL
+398 VVAELAAGL
-407 KLDSIAAAEGVLRI
+407 KLDTIAAAEGILRI
-421 AIENIAA
+421 AVENIAA

-466 QRVIIPPNPGVTS
+466 QHVIIPPNPGVTS

-493 HTDVQREDRLDLN
+493 HTDVQREDRLDVG
-506 RIAAEMQDL
+506 RITAEIQDL
-515 ERRVTTRLEDEG
+515 ERRVTARLEDEG
-527 LLAQET
+527 LLTHET

-543 AGQAYEIRIPLP
+543 AGQAYEIRVPLAI
-555 LDPVGPVGPV
+555 
-565 DPADTATQSIQ
+565 DPATPDIHIHI
-576 TRVQRAIVAFHASHK
+576 QRAIVAFHASHK
-591 DLYGYSYAGKEL
+591 DRYGYSYAGKEL

-616 LKRPHVP
+616 LTRPHVP
-623 EAQTAGKSPQ
+623 QAQPAGKSPE
-633 HAQTD
+633 HARTG
-638 QTAVYFSKSK
+638 QTAVYFSKGT
-648 LDAPVYDRS
+648 LDTPVYDRS

-677 TVVEPG
+677 TVVEPS
-683 WSGVV
+683 WSGRV
-688 DQWGTLRLQRT
+688 DQWGTLRLERT
-699 Q
+699 H

>member
-24 GVLHLAKVRS
+24 GALHLAKVHS
-34 TPDDPAQGFLN
+34 TPDDPASGFLT
-45 GLEHITRQGA
+45 GIEQITQQGA
-55 IPAQDV
+55 IAASDV
-61 SAIFHGTTVATN
+61 GAVFHGTTVATN
-73 AILERKYAE
+73 AILERKYSE
-82 LGLIITT
+82 LGLIITQ

-122 RIREINARMDVRGTI
+122 RIHEISARMDVQGNSL
-137 TQALDRDEVAAIAQD
+137 QPVDNGQVAAIAQG

-162 VSLLHSYRNTAHEEE
+162 VSLLHSYRNPTHEEE
-177 VRRIIQDVYPEC
+177 VRQIIQQVYPEC

-221 AYHARIE
+221 AYHNRIE
-228 QHLRKQNISAP
+228 QHLQEQNISAP

-254 VSRLPIAAALSG
+254 ISRLPIAAALSG

-271 IAATHFGELSG
+271 IAATHFGALSG
-282 NRDIIT
+282 NQDIIT

-300 VEDGKPHMLTEGKV
+300 VEDGKPRMLTEGKV
-314 DIYDLK
+314 DIYDIK
-320 TPMIELHTVG
+320 TPMIDLHTVG

-359 CYGRGGTQPTV
+359 CYDRGGTQPTV

-384 AGGTV
+384 AGGSIT
-389 YLNPSQAAQ
+389 LNPTPATQ
-398 VIEELAAGL
+398 VIEKLAAGL
-407 KLDSIAAAEGVLRI
+407 KLDVTAAAEGILRI

-493 HTDVQREDRLDLN
+493 HTDVQREDRLDIE
-506 RIAAEMQDL
+506 RIEKEILDL
-515 ERRVTTRLEDEG
+515 EHRVTARLEEEG
-527 LLAQET
+527 LLTQGT
-533 RLDHFVDMRY
+533 QLHHFVDMRY
-543 AGQAYEIRIPLP
+543 AGQAYEIRVPLP
-555 LDPVGPVGPV
+555 PRAETEPI
-565 DPADTATQSIQ
+565 QSHIQ
-576 TRVQRAIVAFHASHK
+576 QALTTFHHSHN

-623 EAQTAGKSPQ
+623 EVQTTNTNPEQALTGRT
-633 HAQTD
+633 H
-638 QTAVYFSKSK
+638 VYFAQDKSRVNC
-648 LDAPVYDRS
+648 PVYDRA
-657 ALQTGNELSGPAI
+657 ALQAGNEIAGPAI
-670 IQQYDAT
+670 IQQYDST

-683 WSGVV
+683 WSSSV
-688 DQWGTLRLQRT
+688 DPWGTLLLNKD
-699 Q
+699 

>member
-16 VVALEETS
+16 VVALEESS
-24 GVLHLAKVRS
+24 GTLHLAKVRS
-34 TPDDPAQGFLN
+34 TSDDPAQGFVN
-45 GLEHITRQGA
+45 GLEHITQHGKIDA
-55 IPAQDV
+55 HDV
-61 SAIFHGTTVATN
+61 NAVFHGTTVATN
-73 AILERKYAE
+73 AILERKYSE
-82 LGLIITT
+82 LGLIITA

-122 RIREINARMDVRGTI
+122 RIREISARMDVRGTVI
-137 TQALDRDEVAAIAQD
+137 QELDRDEVTAIAQD
-152 FKAQGIQAVA
+152 FKARGLQAVA
-162 VSLLHSYRNTAHEEE
+162 VSLLHSYRNPEHEEA
-177 VRRIIQDVYPEC
+177 VRRIIHEVYPDC
-189 FISISSDILREYRE
+189 LISISSDILREYRE

-221 AYHARIE
+221 AYHTRIE
-228 QHLRKQNISAP
+228 QHLRERDISAP

-254 VSRLPIAAALSG
+254 VARLPIAAALSG

-271 IAATHFGELSG
+271 IAATHFGTLSG
-282 NRDIIT
+282 NQDIIT

-300 VEDGKPHMLTEGKV
+300 VEGGQPRMLTEGKV

-359 CYGRGGTQPTV
+359 CYNRGGTQPTV

-384 AGGTV
+384 AGGSV
-389 YLNPSQAAQ
+389 SLNLDQATQ
-398 VIEELAAGL
+398 VVAELAVGL
-407 KLDSIAAAEGVLRI
+407 KLDTIAAAEGVLRI
-421 AIENIAA
+421 AVENIAA

-466 QRVIIPPNPGVTS
+466 QHVIIPPNPGVTS

-493 HTDVQREDRLDLN
+493 HTDVQREDRLDVD
-506 RIAAEMQDL
+506 RIAAEIQDL
-515 ERRVTTRLEDEG
+515 ERRVTARLEDEG
-527 LLAQET
+527 LLTQAT
-533 RLDHFVDMRY
+533 RLNHFVDMRY
-543 AGQAYEIRIPLP
+543 AGQAYEIRIPLSI
-555 LDPVGPVGPV
+555 DS
-565 DPADTATQSIQ
+565 ATSEIQ
-576 TRVQRAIVAFHASHK
+576 THIQRAITRFHASHK

-623 EAQTAGKSPQ
+623 QAQPAGKSPEQ
-633 HAQTD
+633 ARTG
-638 QTAVYFSKSK
+638 QTAVYFSKST
-648 LDAPVYDRS
+648 LDTPVYDRS
-657 ALQTGNELSGPAI
+657 ALQAGNELSGPAI

-683 WSGVV
+683 WSGRV
-688 DQWGTLRLQRT
+688 DQWGTLRLERT
-699 Q
+699 

>member
-24 GVLHLAKVRS
+24 GALHIAKVRS
-34 TPDDPAQGFLN
+34 TPDDPAQGFVN
-45 GLEHITRQGA
+45 GLEHITQHGEIA
-55 IPAQDV
+55 AHEV
-61 SAIFHGTTVATN
+61 NAVFHGTTVATN
-73 AILERKYAE
+73 AILERKYSE
-82 LGLIITT
+82 LGLIITA

-122 RIREINARMDVRGTI
+122 RIREISARMDVRGTVI
-137 TQALDRDEVAAIAQD
+137 QELDRDEVAAIAQD
-152 FKAQGIQAVA
+152 FKTRGIQAVA
-162 VSLLHSYRNTAHEEE
+162 VSLLHSYRNPAHEEE
-177 VRRIIQDVYPEC
+177 VRRIIHEVYPDC
-189 FISISSDILREYRE
+189 LISISSDILREYRE

-221 AYHARIE
+221 AYHTRIE
-228 QHLRKQNISAP
+228 QHLREQDISAP

-254 VSRLPIAAALSG
+254 VARLPIAAALSG

-271 IAATHFGELSG
+271 IAATHFGTLSG
-282 NRDIIT
+282 SQDIIT

-300 VEDGKPHMLTEGKV
+300 VEGGQPRMLTEGKV

-320 TPMIELHTVG
+320 TPMIELYTVG

-359 CYGRGGTQPTV
+359 CYDRGGTQPTV

-384 AGGTV
+384 AGGSV
-389 YLNPSQAAQ
+389 SLNLDQATQ
-398 VIEELAAGL
+398 VVTELAAGL
-407 KLDSIAAAEGVLRI
+407 KLDTIAAAEGILRI
-421 AIENIAA
+421 AVENIAA

-466 QRVIIPPNPGVTS
+466 QHVIIPPNPGVTS

-493 HTDVQREDRLDLN
+493 HTDVQREDRLDVG
-506 RIAAEMQDL
+506 RITTEIQDL
-515 ERRVTTRLEDEG
+515 ERRVTARLEDEG
-527 LLAQET
+527 LLTQAT

-543 AGQAYEIRIPLP
+543 AGQAYEIRVPLAI
-555 LDPVGPVGPV
+555 DPVLSPVEGS
-565 DPADTATQSIQ
+565 ATPDIQ
-576 TRVQRAIVAFHASHK
+576 AHIQRAIVAFHASHK
-591 DLYGYSYAGKEL
+591 DRYGYSYAGKEL

-616 LKRPHVP
+616 LTRPHVP
-623 EAQTAGKSPQ
+623 QAQPAGKSPA
-633 HAQTD
+633 HARTG
-638 QTAVYFSKSK
+638 QTAVYFSKST
-648 LDAPVYDRS
+648 LDTPVYDRS

-683 WSGVV
+683 WSGRV
-688 DQWGTLRLQRT
+688 DQWGTLRLERT
-699 Q
+699 H

>member
-16 VVALEETS
+16 VVALEESS
-24 GVLHLAKVRS
+24 GTLHLAKVRS
-34 TPDDPAQGFLN
+34 TPDDPAQGFVN
-45 GLEHITRQGA
+45 GLEHITQHGEIDA
-55 IPAQDV
+55 HEVNAV
-61 SAIFHGTTVATN
+61 FHGTTVATN
-73 AILERKYAE
+73 AILERKYSE
-82 LGLIITT
+82 LGLIITA

-122 RIREINARMDVRGTI
+122 RIREISARMDVRGTVI
-137 TQALDRDEVAAIAQD
+137 QELDRDEVAAIAQD
-152 FKAQGIQAVA
+152 FKARGIQAVA
-162 VSLLHSYRNTAHEEE
+162 VSLLHSYRNPEHEEE
-177 VRRIIQDVYPEC
+177 IRRIIHEIYPDC

-221 AYHARIE
+221 AYHTRIE
-228 QHLRKQNISAP
+228 QHLREQDISAP

-254 VSRLPIAAALSG
+254 VARLPIAAALSG

-271 IAATHFGELSG
+271 IAATHFGTLSG
-282 NRDIIT
+282 SQDIIT

-300 VEDGKPHMLTEGKV
+300 VEGGQPRMLTEGKV

-384 AGGTV
+384 AGGSV
-389 YLNPSQAAQ
+389 SLNLDQATQ
-398 VIEELAAGL
+398 VVAELAAGL
-407 KLDSIAAAEGVLRI
+407 KLDTVAAAEGILRI
-421 AIENIAA
+421 AVENIAA

-466 QRVIIPPNPGVTS
+466 QHVIIPPNPGVTS

-493 HTDVQREDRLDLN
+493 HTDVQREDRLDVD
-506 RIAAEMQDL
+506 RIASEIQDL
-515 ERRVTTRLEDEG
+515 ERRVAARLEDEG
-527 LLAQET
+527 LLTQET

-543 AGQAYEIRIPLP
+543 AGQAYEIRIPLSV
-555 LDPVGPVGPV
+555 DPVLSPVEGP
-565 DPADTATQSIQ
+565 ATAGIQ
-576 TRVQRAIVAFHASHK
+576 DHIQQAITRFHASHK

-623 EAQTAGKSPQ
+623 QAQPAGKSPE
-633 HAQTD
+633 HARTG
-638 QTAVYFSKSK
+638 QTAVYFSKST
-648 LDAPVYDRS
+648 LDTPVYDRS

-683 WSGVV
+683 WSGRV
-688 DQWGTLRLQRT
+688 DQWGTLRLERT

>member
-1 MTWRLAVDIGGTFTD
+1 MRWRIAVDIGGTFTD
-16 VVALEETS
+16 IVALEETT
-24 GVLHLAKVRS
+24 GELQLAKVRS
-34 TPDDPAQGFLN
+34 TPDEPATGFLT
-45 GLEHITRQGA
+45 GIEQITQQSPIA
-55 IPAQDV
+55 AADI
-61 SAIFHGTTVATN
+61 SAVFHGTTVATN

-82 LGLIITT
+82 LGLIITK

-122 RIREINARMDVRGTI
+122 FVREVSARMDVQGEVL
-137 TQALDRDEVAAIAQD
+137 QAVEVEEVRRLAQE
-152 FKAQGIQAVA
+152 FKALNIRAIA
-162 VSLLHSYRNTAHEEE
+162 VSLIHSYRNPAHEEE
-177 VRRIIQDVYPEC
+177 IRRIIHEEYPDC

-221 AYHARIE
+221 AYHEKIE
-228 QHLRKQNISAP
+228 RALHQQQIHAP

-254 VSRLPIAAALSG
+254 ISRLPIAAALSG

-271 IAATHFGELSG
+271 IAATHFGSLGESQ
-282 NRDIIT
+282 DVIT

-300 VEDGKPHMLTEGKV
+300 VEQGTPRMLTEGKV

-320 TPMIELHTVG
+320 TPMIDLHTVG

-350 SAGANPGPA
+350 SAGASPGPA
-359 CYGRGGTQPTV
+359 CYDRGGSQPTV
-370 TDANLVLGRITPTI
+370 TDANMVLGRISPSL
-384 AGGTV
+384 AGGKIQLDRDKAV
-389 YLNPSQAAQ
+389 AA
-398 VIEELAAGL
+398 VSEIASTLGL
-407 KLDSIAAAEGVLRI
+407 DTTSAAEGILRI

-437 GRDPRSYAL
+437 GRDPRTYAL

-487 VRVDLV
+487 VRIDLV
-493 HTDVQREDRLDLN
+493 HTDVQREDRLNLEQIGQELHELEQRVASRLGEEGVSSTQN
-506 RIAAEMQDL
+506 ERIEI
-515 ERRVTTRLEDEG
+515 TR
-527 LLAQET
+527 
-533 RLDHFVDMRY
+533 FVDMRY
-543 AGQAYEIRIPLP
+543 AGQAYEIRVPLTKTNHSDQAS
-555 LDPVGPVGPV
+555 LAAAVR
-565 DPADTATQSIQ
+565 S
-576 TRVQRAIVAFHASHK
+576 AIGSFHASHNE
-591 DLYGYSYAGKEL
+591 LYGYAYEGTEL

-616 LKRPHVP
+616 LSRPHIP
-623 EAQTAGKSPQ
+623 TGQAGDSNPRAALKE
-633 HAQTD
+633 H
-638 QTAVYFSKSK
+638 TAVYFPQSKQTQ
-648 LDAPVYDRS
+648 DCPVYSR
-657 ALQTGNELSGPAI
+657 AGLQTGHEIVGPAI
-670 IQQYDAT
+670 IEQYDTT

-683 WSGVV
+683 WHGHV
-688 DQWGTLRLQRT
+688 DGWGSLVLKKADA
-699 Q
+699 